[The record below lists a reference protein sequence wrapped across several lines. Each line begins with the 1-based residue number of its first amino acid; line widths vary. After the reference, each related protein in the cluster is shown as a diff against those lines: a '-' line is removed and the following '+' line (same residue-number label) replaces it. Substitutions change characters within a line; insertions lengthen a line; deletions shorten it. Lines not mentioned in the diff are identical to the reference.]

1 MNKYLKRVLDFLGID
16 PSIDNTKEIIEQ
28 EVKVE
33 SNIQEPVISFI
44 KCFKANP
51 KRFKITEVPRVIDGA
66 IHPRYNHREYVLTD
80 KLTLEVFNFT
90 DYFNRTI
97 GDNGDVCEN
106 HYLTSDKTNKDSELR
121 LSYEEGALLWSE
133 LHTIANRKQ
142 AKDRYARIA
151 RARVEREIKAERE
164 RLTSIYKQY

>member
-1 MNKYLKRVLDFLGID
+1 MIKYFKRVLDFLEID

-33 SNIQEPVISFI
+33 DNIQEPVISFI
-44 KCFKANP
+44 KCFKENP
-51 KRFKITEVPRVIDGA
+51 KRFKITEVPQVIDGA
-66 IHPRYNHREYVLTD
+66 IHLRYNNREYMLTD
-80 KLTLEVFNFT
+80 SITLEVFTFKV
-90 DYFNRTI
+90 YFDRTI
-97 GDNGDVCEN
+97 GCNGDVCEN
-106 HYLTSDKTNKDSELR
+106 YSITSVKTNKDSELH

-151 RARVEREIKAERE
+151 RARIEREIKAERE
-164 RLTSIYKQY
+164 RLTNIYK